1 MKYMNWE
8 FIFGELC
15 GTFSIVSLIVAD
27 LNFMVR
33 GEPLSIK
40 LTCPPPPPQ
49 LVCIFLDVCEE
60 LWRLLLGLPWPF
72 IYFCFV
78 VGLSVGGIDEHLRGE
93 EGRGLG

>member
-1 MKYMNWE
+1 VNFHHLANKYIRTHTKDSCE
-8 FIFGELC
+8 
-15 GTFSIVSLIVAD
+15 
-27 LNFMVR
+27 
-33 GEPLSIK
+33 K
-40 LTCPPPPPQ
+40 LTSPPSPP

-93 EGRGLG
+93 EGGEWANAKSQIPPSLPSIEFMA